1 MGFGE
6 KTGLGLPGE
15 YAGRVPIDVAY
26 NRSGLYATA
35 IGQHTLVVTPLQTA
49 VMMATLVNGGIVYQP
64 SLIQGEW
71 CEGKFSPTAI
81 KKKREI
87 FLPDSIVQLCKKGM
101 HNVIWGQYGTTRFM
115 RQRFAPE
122 QLSRIIG
129 KTSTAEVIARVGLDR
144 ERGRMKL
151 KDVWFAA
158 VGYEDEALT
167 LLDIVV
173 VVYLRLGEFGRDAAP
188 MAVRMIEKWEEIRKK
203 SLD

>member
-1 MGFGE
+1 M
-6 KTGLGLPGE
+6 
-15 YAGRVPIDVAY
+15 
-26 NRSGLYATA
+26 
-35 IGQHTLVVTPLQTA
+35 
-49 VMMATLVNGGIVYQP
+49 
-64 SLIQGEW
+64 IQGEW
-71 CEGKFSPTAI
+71 YQGSFSPEQA

-87 FLPDSIVQLCKKGM
+87 FLPDSIVDLFKRGM

-122 QLSRIIG
+122 RLARIIG

-158 VGYEDEALT
+158 VGYEDEALSHP
-167 LLDIVV
+167 DIVV

-188 MAVRMIEKWEEIRKK
+188 MAVRIIEKWEEIRKK
-203 SLD
+203 SFS